1 MVKHQKIFEHQV
13 DSLENVD
20 VEVLAKAAG
29 VVVEDGLGIPE
40 TLQDGKDLHGLEKE
54 DKKGWRTERYTCQ
67 VHFAVL
73 LTDKT
78 LH

>member
-1 MVKHQKIFEHQV
+1 M

-40 TLQDGKDLHGLEKE
+40 TLQDGKDLHWLEEKE
-54 DKKGWRTERYTCQ
+54 SESK
-67 VHFAVL
+67 A
-73 LTDKT
+73 
-78 LH
+78 